1 MIIFKK
7 KKNAEIC
14 GVWVYL
20 CNNFEKKK
28 LHRPGFAW
36 NIFLEVDIRNLAVV
50 NFMKRF
56 NTGFYFINYSFLNY
70 LEL

>member
-1 MIIFKK
+1 MLKSVEFEFIFVTILK
-7 KKNAEIC
+7 
-14 GVWVYL
+14 
-20 CNNFEKKK
+20 KKK